1 MSYGI
6 QIVNGSSALQ
16 LDSNTKMS
24 GFNVVNS
31 SSFAGQSPSSTIPGT
46 TSGFLPILVLVNY
59 AGTLSPGTAQYVF
72 INKNT
77 SPWSVVDLNGNPVT
91 VEWAILKPF
100 KEETPSTSGY
110 GIQIFNSLGQLA
122 FDSTFVNNAGFTF
135 KNYALPYTFSGDPA
149 QDSGPL
155 TTDLNE
161 FVSVETSTYVYN
173 NVRLGFLFA
182 NQYVIGGTAQTGI
195 FFTGEFRLDLGST
208 IQWVAIDNL
217 SQIFSGTIGSI

>member
-1 MSYGI
+1 MAYGI
-6 QIVNGSSALQ
+6 QIFNGSDVLQ
-16 LDSNTKMS
+16 IDSDRKMS

-46 TSGFLPILVLVNY
+46 SAGFSANLILINYSGTIA
-59 AGTLSPGTAQYVF
+59 AGSAQYVF

-77 SPWSVVDLNGNPVT
+77 TPWSVVDLNGNAVT
-91 VEWAILKPF
+91 VEWAILEPF
-100 KEETPSTSGY
+100 SRETASSGGY
-110 GIQIFNSLGQLA
+110 GIQIWDSSGDLA
-122 FDSTFVNNAGFTF
+122 FDSGLVNNGGFTF
-135 KNYALPYTFSGDPA
+135 KNYALPYTFSGNPA
-149 QDSGPL
+149 QDSGPVTSSL
-155 TTDLNE
+155 SE
-161 FVSVETSTYVYN
+161 YVSVETSTYVYN